1 MSFFAILQASFFTLI
16 IYYRYDS
23 SEPIWN
29 DIIST
34 IFWMVAVTF
43 SATLMG
49 LMLSALVDKPEKVM
63 SIVPISLI
71 PQIMLAGVVAKI
83 TNPIVEILSYLTIA
97 RWGTEGLS
105 IIQNQVYSE
114 YPIKNPNGVY
124 TNIVDSANQ
133 IKSQFHSS
141 YSENFGDLT
150 NTIELDFTFI
160 VMLSLV
166 FFTSIF
172 IALKKK
178 DSL

>member
-1 MSFFAILQASFFTLI
+1 MSFFAILQATLFTLI

-23 SEPIWN
+23 SEPVWN
-29 DIIST
+29 DIFST
-34 IFWMVAVTF
+34 IIWMILVTF

-49 LMLSALVDKPEKVM
+49 LMLSSLVDKPEKVM

-83 TNPIVEILSYLTIA
+83 TNPVVEIISYFTIA

-105 IIQNQVYSE
+105 IIQKEVYSE
-114 YPIKNPNGVY
+114 YPVQESSGGL
-124 TNIVDSANQ
+124 TNIIDSGNQ
-133 IKSQFHSS
+133 IKNQFHSS
-141 YSENFGDLT
+141 YSDNFGDLT
-150 NTIELDFTFI
+150 NSIELDFTFI
-160 VMLSLV
+160 LMLSSI
-166 FFTSIF
+166 FFISIF